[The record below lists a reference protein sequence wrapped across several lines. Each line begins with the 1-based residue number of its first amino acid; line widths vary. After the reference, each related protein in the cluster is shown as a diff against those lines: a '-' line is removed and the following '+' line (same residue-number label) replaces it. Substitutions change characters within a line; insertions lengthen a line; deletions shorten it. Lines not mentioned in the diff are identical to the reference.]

1 MLAPYRVLDLSD
13 EWALLAGAILADLG
27 ADVIAIEAPAGSSAR
42 RIGPFKSGSGRREDS
57 LFWAAYARNKRGI
70 TLDVFQPEGRDLLLR
85 LAEGADF
92 LVESFR
98 PGVLEAAGLAYEDLR
113 AVNPRLIAASVTP
126 FGSFGPRAGWPAT
139 DLTVNASSNYLLW
152 TGDDDR
158 APLNC
163 PVPQSYLHAGAETAA
178 ACLVALYERR
188 RSGLGQRV
196 EVSAQA
202 AMAACTQ
209 SFILSAAW
217 ADQPSFRLPPE
228 QRMVRMGASG
238 VYPAKDGLVVIG
250 FFFGSGLGPLANK
263 MMEWLDEEGMC
274 PDDLRGKDWVGYI
287 ARLNAG
293 EEAPDTLVRTRAA
306 IQSFTSQ
313 RTMAELFRGALER
326 GLLLAPASSPEDAR
340 HDPHL
345 LARDFWQPSGDP
357 DEPHRYPGPFAKFSE
372 TPVIYKRR
380 APRIGE
386 HNVEIYADE
395 LGLSTD
401 DLCLLAA
408 RGVI

>member
-1 MLAPYRVLDLSD
+1 MLAPYRVLDLAD
-13 EWALLAGAILADLG
+13 EWGLLAGAILADLG
-27 ADVIAIEAPAGSSAR
+27 ADVVQVEPPGGSPAR
-42 RIGPFKSGSGRREDS
+42 RLGPFRDGSGRREDS
-57 LFWAAYARNKRGI
+57 LYWATYARNKRGI
-70 TLDVFQPEGRDLLLR
+70 TLDVFQPEGRELLLR
-85 LAEGADF
+85 LVEGADF

-98 PGVLEAAGLAYEDLR
+98 PGALEQVGLAYEELR
-113 AVNPRLIAASVTP
+113 EANSRLIMASVTP
-126 FGSFGPRAGWPAT
+126 FGRHGPRADWAAT
-139 DLTVNASSNYLLW
+139 DLTVGASSNYLLW

-158 APLNC
+158 APLH
-163 PVPQSYLHAGAETAA
+163 VPHQAYLHASAEAVA
-178 ACLVALYERR
+178 GCLVALYERR

-217 ADQPSFRLPPE
+217 GDQPSFRLPPE

-250 FFFGSGLGPLANK
+250 FFFGSGLGPLANR
-263 MMEWLDEEGMC
+263 MMEWLEEEGMC

-293 EEAPDTLVRTRAA
+293 QEQPDTLVRTRAA
-306 IQSFTSQ
+306 IQAFTSQ
-313 RTMAELFRGALER
+313 RTMAELFEGALER

-340 HDPHL
+340 NDPHL
-345 LARDFWQPSGDP
+345 LERDFWQPSGSP
-357 DEPHRYPGPFAKFSE
+357 DETYRYPGPFAKFSQ
-372 TPVIYKRR
+372 TPLRYKRR
-380 APRIGE
+380 APHIGE
-386 HNVEIYADE
+386 HNSEVYRGE
-395 LGLSTD
+395 LGLSED